1 MFATLRR
8 LAEQPSEHFT
18 NVEST
23 YPLRKVWPPDF
34 TKLPPQS
41 QFRFERKYKRRLALK
56 AARPRWDKAVKL
68 TQYASI
74 SFVLVYMCFH
84 EFEFYGRPY
93 RPVDAIVEK
102 FKSIVGTEP
111 ESRPE
116 QPKPTAA
123 TASK

>member
-8 LAEQPSEHFT
+8 LAEQSSDHLT
-18 NVEST
+18 HVESP

-41 QFRFERKYKRRLALK
+41 QFRFEKKYKRRLALK

-74 SFVLVYMCFH
+74 TSTALSFHGIPGLLA
-84 EFEFYGRPY
+84 
-93 RPVDAIVEK
+93 D
-102 FKSIVGTEP
+102 
-111 ESRPE
+111 PE
-116 QPKPTAA
+116 QSSSSTC
-123 TASK
+123 ASTSSSSSADRTGQWMR

>member
-8 LAEQPSEHFT
+8 LAEQSSDHLT
-18 NVEST
+18 HVESP

-41 QFRFERKYKRRLALK
+41 QFRFEKKYKRRLALK

-74 SFVLVYMCFH
+74 TSMVLPLLWDTWTP
-84 EFEFYGRPY
+84 G
-93 RPVDAIVEK
+93 
-102 FKSIVGTEP
+102 
-111 ESRPE
+111 
-116 QPKPTAA
+116 
-123 TASK
+123 